1 MKNMKKLDE
10 LIYTMRFQRTDSD
23 TISDAVEQLR
33 DYKDLLIVVHK
44 LKNDF
49 DELTRHYIDENPPL
63 TWDELKEM
71 IGKPVYVFDWH
82 YGGCFWHII
91 KDFEVADGE
100 EWMIFTDRSRFPK
113 RDLFEMA
120 TIHRNEKKMK

>member
-1 MKNMKKLDE
+1 MKTLDE
-10 LIYTMRFQRTDSD
+10 VIYTMRFQRTDSD
-23 TISDAVEQLR
+23 TISDAVSYLR

-71 IGKPVYVFDWH
+71 EGKPVWVEHKLFKGWRLVGWQANEHLMNLVGSYSEQV
-82 YGGCFWHII
+82 
-91 KDFEVADGE
+91 
-100 EWMIFTDRSRFPK
+100 P
-113 RDLFEMA
+113 LFEDDCGVLWQA
-120 TIHRNEKKMK
+120 YRKEQK